1 MSPKP
6 GGADD
11 FLASGRGSDELAA
24 LERERLGIVVSQ
36 VGADYTVTWSEQ
48 KIACRFTQLHDIG
61 RGVEGEVLI
70 TQRDAEIHW
79 GRLTLNSTS
88 KRQEIVRA
96 LKEKDPDNGPGW
108 RLIVEQTCLLV
119 TRAFRKGEPTVL
131 LAARRR
137 TGPRH
142 AVWPLV
148 EAEGVTLLYSDGGSG
163 KGLVA
168 LLVAIASTTGR
179 SLAGLRPMA
188 PRPVL
193 YLDWES
199 SAADL
204 GHRLSL
210 LGAGLGID
218 TDGLIHYRRIVRP
231 LADEV
236 DLIRRDVAQLGGPL
250 LLIVDSL
257 GPASGGEPEGADA
270 AIRTMTALR
279 SLAVPALVLAHIS
292 GASTAMRGA
301 TRPYGSVFVW
311 NLARSAWELKRD
323 TEAAVHVVEVGC
335 FHRKIN
341 EGVYQAPL
349 GLAFAFDPVGDA
361 ATACHVGH
369 VDHVALG
376 QSPDLGDKLP
386 LGRRL
391 LAMLATAGKM
401 TTEDLVEA
409 TGGQP
414 AEVRARLGELRRR
427 GLVVSLGGGGRGHQ
441 TLWALSTARE
451 SAP

>member
-48 KIACRFTQLHDIG
+48 KIACRFTQLHDNG

-96 LKEKDPDNGPGW
+96 LKEKDPENGPGW

-119 TRAFRKGEPTVL
+119 TRAFRKGEPSVL

-148 EAEGVTLLYSDGGSG
+148 EAEGATLLYSDGGSG

-168 LLVAIASTTGR
+168 LLVAIASATGR
-179 SLAGLRPMA
+179 SLAGLRPMMG
-188 PRPVL
+188 PRPVF
-193 YLDWES
+193 YVDWES
-199 SAADL
+199 SEADL
-204 GHRLSL
+204 AHRLHL

-218 TDGLIHYRRIVRP
+218 TDGLVHYRRLVRP
-231 LADEV
+231 LADDV
-236 DLIRRDVAQLGGPL
+236 DLLRRDVARLGGPL
-250 LLIVDSL
+250 LVVDSL

-292 GASTAMRGA
+292 GASAQMRGA

-311 NLARSAWELKRD
+311 NLARSAWEMKRSD
-323 TEAAVHVVEVGC
+323 ETDAAVVEVGL
-335 FHRKIN
+335 FHRKVN
-341 EGVYQAPL
+341 EGIRQGAW
-349 GLAFAFDPVGDA
+349 GLTFTFDPAGDE
-361 ATACHVGH
+361 ATACT
-369 VDHVALG
+369 VDAVTLG
-376 QSPDLGDKLP
+376 QSTDLTDKLA
-386 LGRRL
+386 LGARIRAL
-391 LAMLATAGKM
+391 LAPGALTTAELA
-401 TTEDLVEA
+401 EA
-409 TGGQP
+409 TGASEDTVG
-414 AEVRARLGELRRR
+414 RTLRRLVGHGHVVKVSANKPVSW
-427 GLVVSLGGGGRGHQ
+427 GLAVR
-441 TLWALSTARE
+441 
-451 SAP
+451 P